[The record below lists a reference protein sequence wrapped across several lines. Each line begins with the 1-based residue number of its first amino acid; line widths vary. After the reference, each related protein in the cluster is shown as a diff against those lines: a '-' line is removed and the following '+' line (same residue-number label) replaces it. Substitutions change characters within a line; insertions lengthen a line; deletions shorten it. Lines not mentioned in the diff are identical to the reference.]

1 MEINFSEL
9 SPAQAYFVMTQ
20 SIIPRPIAWVLS
32 ENQNQTFNLA
42 PYSFFNA
49 ISSDPPLLM
58 FSAGKRSEGT
68 DKDSLTNIQRSGQCV
83 IHIATAEQINQVHQT
98 GTALPP
104 EQSEIDEYNIE
115 LTKFDGFALPRV
127 KQAPIAFGCEFYKVD
142 EIGNKPMSLVFVEIK
157 QAYIDDAVASWVKE
171 GRLKID
177 SQQLNPLAR
186 LGGLEYSSV
195 GEVLQPD

>member
-1 MEINFSEL
+1 MADL
-9 SPAQAYFVMTQ
+9 SPAKAYFLMTQ
-20 SIIPRPIAWVLS
+20 TIIPRPIAWVLS

-58 FSAGKRSEGT
+58 FSAGKRREGS
-68 DKDSLTNIQRSGQCV
+68 DKDSLTNIQRVGKCV
-83 IHIATAEQINQVHQT
+83 IHIANSEQINQVHQT

-115 LTKFDGFALPRV
+115 LADFADFSLPRV
-127 KQAPIAFGCEFYKVD
+127 KNAPVAFGCDLYQVD

-157 QAYIDDAVASWVKE
+157 QTYICDQVVSIMNDDK
-171 GRLKID
+171 LKVD
-177 SQQLNPLAR
+177 SQKLDPLAR
-186 LGGLEYSSV
+186 LGGLEYAALSDV
-195 GEVLQPD
+195 MLPK